1 MILAAFFLLVVLM
14 PGVENA
20 DNMEKMSR
28 GEKFESRKEQPNIA
42 PVGGVNGVKSPDR
55 NDEDTE
61 KQLGKNEEDTE
72 KQLGKNEEDTETQL
86 GTNEENTEKQ
96 LGKDQEDTEKQ
107 LGKNQEETEKQPAK
121 GQDDT
126 EKQVAKDQ
134 KDTEKKPA
142 KGQKDTDAEQS
153 DAADKPIVKKEE
165 TAKKET
171 DITLESVVEQL
182 RAVQAELAQLKKDA
196 AAQSKSSSNA
206 VAPPPATRRYPT
218 VKFRSYQSRKRILIT
233 GGTGFVGSHLT
244 DKLMLDGHEVVVLDN
259 QFTGRRRNVE
269 HWIGHP
275 NFELVHHDI
284 VNPYLVEVDQVY
296 HLASP
301 ASPPHYMYNP
311 VKTIKTNTLGTI
323 NMLGLARRVKATMLL
338 ASTSEVYGDPEV
350 HPQPETYW
358 GHVNPIGPRSCYD
371 EGKRVAESLMVAYHK
386 QEKVDIRIARIFN
399 TFGPRMHMNDGR
411 VVSNFILQALQ
422 NKSITIYGAGNQ
434 TRSFQYVDDLVD
446 GLIALMNSNVTIPVN
461 LGNPEEHTISD
472 FAVIIRDLVGSKSEI
487 VNKPKQT
494 DDPQQRKPD
503 ITRAGELLGW
513 KPKVSMKD
521 GLKKTI
527 EFFRKELQN
536 EKKEIEEE
544 NLHYRLAEELA
555 NAPPIV

>member
-28 GEKFESRKEQPNIA
+28 GDKFETRKEQPNIA
-42 PVGGVNGVKSPDR
+42 PVGGVNGVKSPDE
-55 NDEDTE
+55 ND
-61 KQLGKNEEDTE
+61 EDTE

-86 GTNEENTEKQ
+86 GKNEENTEKQLGKNQEETEKQLGKNDDGTEKQ

-107 LGKNQEETEKQPAK
+107 LGKNQEETEKQVVK

-126 EKQVAKDQ
+126 EKEVAKDA
-134 KDTEKKPA
+134 EKQPA

-196 AAQSKSSSNA
+196 ATQSKSSSNA

-284 VNPYLVEVDQVY
+284 VNPYLVE
-296 HLASP
+296 
-301 ASPPHYMYNP
+301 
-311 VKTIKTNTLGTI
+311 
-323 NMLGLARRVKATMLL
+323 
-338 ASTSEVYGDPEV
+338 
-350 HPQPETYW
+350 
-358 GHVNPIGPRSCYD
+358 
-371 EGKRVAESLMVAYHK
+371 
-386 QEKVDIRIARIFN
+386 
-399 TFGPRMHMNDGR
+399 
-411 VVSNFILQALQ
+411 
-422 NKSITIYGAGNQ
+422 
-434 TRSFQYVDDLVD
+434 
-446 GLIALMNSNVTIPVN
+446 
-461 LGNPEEHTISD
+461 
-472 FAVIIRDLVGSKSEI
+472 
-487 VNKPKQT
+487 
-494 DDPQQRKPD
+494 
-503 ITRAGELLGW
+503 
-513 KPKVSMKD
+513 
-521 GLKKTI
+521 
-527 EFFRKELQN
+527 
-536 EKKEIEEE
+536 
-544 NLHYRLAEELA
+544 
-555 NAPPIV
+555 